1 MSRSFP
7 TPFAAAGVAIAII
20 AILLA
25 SYCVA
30 KTPDGVFGERI
41 VADATLDAGDREEVA
56 FTLAEGANAGDIGGQ
71 LETLGIIRSARQF
84 ELLAGLMGVQ
94 SELSAGDF
102 LLKKNSSVLTVLNQ
116 LTARGAVVELISVTF
131 PEGLRYEEMA
141 ELAEEAGFGTQQEFL
156 DAVANAELPP
166 ALADTLPEGAD
177 LQGYLFPATYPMP
190 VGSTMQDLVEYMIET
205 LNLNFTAELREAG
218 EARGLNP
225 HQMLT
230 LASIIE
236 REAVVAEERAL
247 MAGVFYNRLA
257 EGDRLGADPTVQFA
271 AALDPASVNEYGW
284 WKRELTIL
292 DLENPSPYNTRL
304 LPGLPPGPIANPGLA
319 SIEAVAYPEETDF
332 YYFVADAVAGDGRH
346 RFAVTFAEHE
356 QNIAQYGSA
365 E

>member
-1 MSRSFP
+1 VNRTFP
-7 TPFAAAGVAIAII
+7 TPLAAIGAGIAVL

-30 KTPDGVFGERI
+30 KTPEGVLGERI
-41 VADATLDAGDREEVA
+41 GGAPMDGEDREEVA
-56 FTLAEGANAGDIGGQ
+56 FKLAPGATAGDVGSQ
-71 LETLGIIRSARQF
+71 LQELGVIRSARQF

-94 SELSAGDF
+94 GQLNAGDF
-102 LLKKNSSVLTVLNQ
+102 LLTKNSSVLTVLNQ
-116 LTARGAVVELISVTF
+116 LTERGPVVELISVTF

-141 ELAEEAGFGTQQEFL
+141 ELAADAGFGTEQQFF
-156 DAVANAELPP
+156 DAVARAKLPP
-166 ALADTLPEGAD
+166 ALAATLPEGAD

-190 VGSTMQDLVEYMIET
+190 VGSTMDDLVAYMLDT
-205 LNLNFTAELREAG
+205 LNIIFTAELREAG
-218 EARGLNP
+218 ERRGLNP

-236 REAVVAEERAL
+236 REAVIPAERPL

-271 AALDPASVNEYGW
+271 AAQDPASVLAYGW

-304 LPGLPPGPIANPGLA
+304 FPGIPPGPIANPGVD
-319 SIEAVAYPEETDF
+319 SIRAVAYPEETEF
-332 YYFVADAVAGDGRH
+332 YYFVADAVAGDGSH

-356 QNIAQYGSA
+356 QNIALYGSP
-365 E
+365 

>member
-1 MSRSFP
+1 MSRTFP
-7 TPFAAAGVAIAII
+7 SPLASVGAAIAVV
-20 AILLA
+20 AVLLA

-30 KTPDGVFGERI
+30 KTPSDVFNGRIADPAEIAEDRDI
-41 VADATLDAGDREEVA
+41 VAYTLPEGASAGDVGE
-56 FTLAEGANAGDIGGQ
+56 Q
-71 LETLGIIRSARQF
+71 LEGLGVIRSARQF

-94 SELSAGDF
+94 GQLSAGEF
-102 LLKKNSSVLTVLNQ
+102 QLPRNSSTLSVLNRLTV
-116 LTARGAVVELISVTF
+116 REGVVDLISVTF
-131 PEGLRYEEMA
+131 PEGIRYEEMA
-141 ELAEEAGFGTQQEFL
+141 VLAEEAGFGTRLEFL
-156 DAVANAELPP
+156 DAVANAQLPP

-190 VGSTMQDLVEYMIET
+190 VGSNMEDLVAYMIET
-205 LNLNFTAELREAG
+205 MNLKFSAELREAG

-236 REAVVAEERAL
+236 REAVIPSERPL

-271 AALDPASVNEYGW
+271 AALDPDSVLQYGW

-304 LPGLPPGPIANPGLA
+304 LPGLPPGPITNPGLA
-319 SIEAVAYPEETDF
+319 SIEAVAYPEETDY
-332 YYFVADAVAGDGRH
+332 YYFVADAIAGDGSH

-356 QNIAQYGSA
+356 QNIAQYGSP
-365 E
+365 